1 MNTKFVAIV
10 DYGLGNLFSVREACK
25 AVGIH
30 AMITAS
36 RDDIERSAGVILTG
50 VGAFGTAMKH
60 LTEKGLIDVLREYAR
75 SSRPLVGICLGMQLL
90 MTESFEF
97 GCHAGLDIIPGT
109 VIKLQT
115 DPSVKVPHVGWNR
128 IQAVRVSNKNVAWN
142 GTLLEGIPD
151 GAAMYFVHSYHVQP
165 QREDVVFSVTQ
176 YGPNEFCSSLQTNN
190 ISAFQ
195 FHPECSGRYGL
206 AIYRNLAKKI

>member
-25 AVGIH
+25 AVGLH

-36 RDDIERSAGVILTG
+36 RDDILRSAGVILTG

-60 LTEKGLIDVLREYAR
+60 LTEKGLVDVLREYA
-75 SSRPLVGICLGMQLL
+75 SSGKPLMGICLGMQIL

-97 GCHAGLDIIPGT
+97 GRHGGLDIVPGI

-128 IQAVRVSNKNVAWN
+128 IQAARMSDNDVDWN
-142 GTLLEGIPD
+142 GTLLDGMPN
-151 GAAMYFVHSYHVQP
+151 GAAMYFVHSYYVKP
-165 QREDVVFSVTQ
+165 CNEYVAISTTQ
-176 YGPNEFCSSLQTNN
+176 YGPNTFCSSLQCNN

-195 FHPECSGRYGL
+195 FHPECSGQYGL
-206 AIYRNLAKKI
+206 AIYRNLAGKI

>member
-25 AVGIH
+25 AVGLH

-36 RDDIERSAGVILTG
+36 RDDILRSASVILTG

-60 LTEKGLIDVLREYAR
+60 LTEKGLVDVLREYA
-75 SSRPLVGICLGMQLL
+75 SSGKPLMGICLGMQIL

-97 GCHAGLDIIPGT
+97 GRHGGLDIVPGI

-115 DPSVKVPHVGWNR
+115 DPSVKVPHVGRNQIWADKD
-128 IQAVRVSNKNVAWN
+128 IEWG
-142 GTLLEGIPD
+142 GTLLD
-151 GAAMYFVHSYHVQP
+151 GVSNGVAMYFVHSYYVKP
-165 QREDVVFSVTQ
+165 RNEDVVLSTTQ
-176 YGPNEFCSSLQTNN
+176 YGQNTFCSSLRVNN

-206 AIYRNLAKKI
+206 AVYRNLAKRI